1 MNASLLTTMVER
13 LDVAPRAPLYSFL
26 DRHGKEVDSA
36 DCEEIVRRAAG
47 TADLLRAAGVGP
59 GDPVLLIFP
68 PDGLEFVAGFF
79 GCMLIGAIAVPVA
92 SPDPRHL
99 DRELPKLRHVVE
111 DSGARVALT
120 HAKYRALMTLAS
132 VRDTVTNRLR
142 GRGKP
147 TWPGLSWLLS
157 NRIGRAEP
165 ADAATALA
173 RAAGRFGPDDIV
185 YLQYTSGSTSA
196 PKGVVVR
203 HRNLLHNLQ
212 LIARNTRVDDTS
224 VLVGWVP
231 LFHDMGLAG
240 GILNAMYTGARCI
253 AFAPMTFLAAPRLWL
268 EAIDRYRG
276 THIAGPNFGYDY
288 VLRGLD
294 QDGTLDLSSLRATLQ
309 GGEPMLPA
317 TMDRVEAALTRMR
330 FDPASFCNVYGMAEA
345 VLFVCGQV
353 GRKPTLLR
361 ADRAVLDRDG
371 TIVPPAPRAPMV
383 TLVGSGVPDAELGVS
398 VIAVDPVTRRQRPPG
413 VVGELWVSSPSVSSG
428 YWGRTDEENAA
439 VFAARPVTADDEDDG
454 RRFLRTGDLGVVGDD
469 GEVFI
474 CGRITDLI
482 IIGGRNIHPQDLEA
496 AVVAADPILR
506 PGNAVAFGV
515 QVDGVERV
523 VVAAELRRKHLDS
536 GKPVPLDRAVAAIRA
551 AVAGHCGV
559 QCHEVLLMK
568 PDSLPKTTSGKLQRG
583 ECRERWADGSLRPSA
598 LSGRHRAPAEVE
610 STADAGQGTEYVLRL
625 LQAEVAAAVQSTGPD
640 DVPVDLPLRDL
651 GLDSLGLMDLAR
663 RIEDRTGAR
672 VPPSSVDDGST
683 LRGVATSVV
692 QQFAL
697 APAEPGEATGRGT
710 GRGTAG
716 RSTGPVTGDIP
727 FSAAQ
732 LVALQRGQWD
742 RWNRAVMLDVHRPLT
757 PDRLRRATSALVARH
772 EALRLRFRRVD
783 DGFRQRYG
791 DIEGS
796 FAVESVTV
804 DGHRGPDELVPLLSE
819 QHHRLSV
826 ENGPVMRLLLVET
839 GPEQRLFI
847 TVNHLV
853 MDGITL
859 GILVDDLDRLCQR
872 EERGERLG
880 LPRASARFEEFARWM
895 GDFASGG
902 ATVDLDFWREQLAVP
917 PPAAY
922 DSRVQ
927 PGIGMK
933 DLAFARQ
940 YLGPDET
947 RALRSVRTGGADGP
961 RAPIATTLLAAL
973 LRTARR
979 QWGCG
984 RLVIELSSSGRQTAV
999 HGLDLSRT
1007 AGDIHCTFPLAFEDG
1022 TAQTPE
1028 ETVAAVAER
1037 LTRVPSAGIS
1047 FDGLKY
1053 LNDDPGVQNRILDAP
1068 APTLWFNFQ
1077 GEAPTRSAGCLFSLR
1092 ESPLGDMWDPG
1103 CGVRQ
1108 PPLYLECSIV
1118 GGRTRIVWEYSPQ
1131 HLGWSGP
1138 EIDGWT
1144 AAFGDELAG
1153 MVRRATRRRP

>member
-13 LDVAPRAPLYSFL
+13 LDVAPRTPLYSFL

-47 TADLLRAAGVGP
+47 TAEFLRTAGVGP

-68 PDGLEFVAGFF
+68 PDGLEFVASFF
-79 GCMLIGAIAVPVA
+79 GCMLVGAIAVPVA
-92 SPDPRHL
+92 SPDPRYL

-120 HAKYRALMTLAS
+120 HAKYRALTRLAS
-132 VRDTVTNRLR
+132 VANRVR
-142 GRGKP
+142 GRGNP
-147 TWPGLSWLLS
+147 GWPELSWLLA
-157 NRIGRAEP
+157 NRIKRAG
-165 ADAATALA
+165 ATVAAAALA
-173 RAAGRFGPDDIV
+173 RAANTFGPDDIV

-203 HRNLLHNLQ
+203 HRNLVHNLE

-240 GILNAMYTGARCI
+240 GILNAMYTGARCV
-253 AFAPMTFLAAPRLWL
+253 AFSPMTFLAAPRLWL

-288 VLRGLD
+288 VLRGAD
-294 QDGTLDLSSLRATLQ
+294 RDDGTLDLSSLRATLQ

-317 TMDRVEAALTRMR
+317 TMDRVEAELTRMR

-371 TIVPPAPRAPMV
+371 VIAPPAPDAPVV
-383 TLVGSGVPDAELGVS
+383 TLVGSGVPDAELGVT
-398 VIAVDPVTRRQRPPG
+398 VIAVDPVTRRPRPPG
-413 VVGELWVSSPSVSSG
+413 AVGELWVSSPSVSSG

-439 VFAARPVTADDEDDG
+439 VFAARPATREDDG
-454 RRFLRTGDLGVVGDD
+454 RRFLRTGDLGVVSDD

-474 CGRITDLI
+474 CGRLKDLI

-515 QVDGVERV
+515 RVDGVERV
-523 VVAAELRRKHLDS
+523 MVAAEVRRKHLQS
-536 GKPVPLDRAVAAIRA
+536 REPIPFDRAVSAIRA
-551 AVAGHCGV
+551 AVAAHCGV

-568 PDSLPKTTSGKLQRG
+568 PDSLPKTTSGKLRRG
-583 ECRERWADGSLRPSA
+583 ECRQRWADGSLRSSA
-598 LSGRHRAPAEVE
+598 LSGQQRTPATVE
-610 STADAGQGTEYVLRL
+610 SIGDAEQSAEYVLRL
-625 LQAEVAAAVQSTGPD
+625 LQTEVAAMLQSTGPD

-672 VPPSSVDDGST
+672 VPPASVGDGST
-683 LRGVATSVV
+683 LRAVATSVV
-692 QQFAL
+692 REFAL
-697 APAEPGEATGRGT
+697 APSAPGEA
-710 GRGTAG
+710 AG
-716 RSTGPVTGDIP
+716 LVTSESNAGDVP
-727 FSAAQ
+727 FSAGQ
-732 LVALQRGQWD
+732 TVALQRGQWD
-742 RWNRAVMLDVHRPLT
+742 WWNRAVMLDVRRRLAPEQ
-757 PDRLRRATSALVARH
+757 LRRAASALVARH
-772 EALRLRFRRVD
+772 EALRLRFRRAD
-783 DGFRQRYG
+783 DRFVQRYG

-804 DGHRGPDELVPLLSE
+804 HGSDALLPLLNE
-819 QHHRLSV
+819 QHRRLSV
-826 ENGPVMRLLLVET
+826 ENGPVLRLLLVET
-839 GPEQRLFI
+839 GSGQRLFI

-859 GILVDDLDRLCQR
+859 GILVDDLDRLCQP
-872 EERGERLG
+872 EEHG
-880 LPRASARFEEFARWM
+880 LPRTSARFEEFSRWM
-895 GDFASGG
+895 NDFGNAD
-902 ATVDLDFWREQLAVP
+902 ATADLDFWREQLAVP

-922 DSRVQ
+922 DSRAH
-927 PGIGMK
+927 PDIMMK

-940 YLGPDET
+940 HLGPDET
-947 RALRSVRTGGADGP
+947 RALRTVRMGGPGGS

-973 LRTARR
+973 LRTAQRR
-979 QWGCG
+979 WRCG
-984 RLVIELSSSGRQTAV
+984 RLVIELFSSGRQTAV

-1007 AGDIHCTFPLAFEDG
+1007 VGDMHCTFPLAFEDS
-1022 TAQTPE
+1022 ASQSPE
-1028 ETVAAVAER
+1028 ETVTAVAER
-1037 LTRVPSAGIS
+1037 LTRVPSAGMS
-1047 FDGLKY
+1047 FDALT
-1053 LNDDPGVQNRILDAP
+1053 LLADDPNVRNRLLNAP
-1068 APTLWFNFQ
+1068 APTLGFNFQ
-1077 GEAPTRSAGCLFSLR
+1077 GEAPTQSAGGLFSLR
-1092 ESPLGDMWDPG
+1092 ESPLGDLWDPEG
-1103 CGVRQ
+1103 RVRQ

-1118 GGRTRIVWEYSPQ
+1118 GGTTRIGWEYLPQ
-1131 HLGWSGP
+1131 QLNWSGA
-1138 EIDGWT
+1138 EIDEWKAT
-1144 AAFGDELAG
+1144 FADELAG
-1153 MVRRATRRRP
+1153 LVHRATHR